1 MKTIPDSATGGPP
14 STTLVVLLHDHHG
27 SVERVL
33 GATRRQGCVLVNLAL
48 EPAEQAG
55 LARVSL
61 TIAGG
66 QPARLAQQL
75 ARLVDVVEVRDATGV
90 NVGRSPADSSLA
102 PTPFHSQAD
111 GASPREG
118 DSASPETLMED

>member
-1 MKTIPDSATGGPP
+1 MSTTPEPAAARE
-14 STTLVVLLHDHHG
+14 STTLVVLLHDRHG

-33 GATRRQGCVLVNLAL
+33 GAARRQGCTVANLAI
-48 EPAEQAG
+48 EPVAEPG

-75 ARLVDVVEVRDATGV
+75 TRIVDVIDVRGATDP
-90 NVGRSPADSSLA
+90 NAADSPSLA
-102 PTPFHSQAD
+102 DIVRTPFHSQAD
-111 GASPREG
+111 GAAPRER
-118 DSASPETLMED
+118 DPASPDTLMED